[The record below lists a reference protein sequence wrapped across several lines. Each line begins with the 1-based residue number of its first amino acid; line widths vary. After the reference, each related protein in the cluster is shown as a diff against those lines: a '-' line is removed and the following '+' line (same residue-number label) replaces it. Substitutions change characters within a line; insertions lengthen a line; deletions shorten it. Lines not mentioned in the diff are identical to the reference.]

1 MKLPAIAPLDVTR
14 EDLAGLLERA
24 RQGPLNEADFCK
36 LKAVIDTLEYLT
48 ELVADKET
56 TIRQLRQLLLPRF
69 STEKTRMVLGGN
81 GSGVETPTV
90 SPADSALAEQPGG
103 KASAAGGRLGHGRNP
118 ALAYEGA
125 RNVRI
130 RHPQLKHGDVC
141 PECGRGKVYQQKDP
155 VRFVRVVGQAP
166 LQATVYELDHLR
178 CGSCGQVFVA
188 PEPEGI
194 GPEKYDESA
203 GAMIAQLKY
212 GSGMPF
218 NRLRDLEQRLG
229 IPLPA
234 ATQWEIVEGMAMLLQ
249 PALDELIREA
259 AQGALFHNDDTGM
272 RILKLKRP
280 AGDER
285 TGIFTSGIVSV
296 LRLEGG
302 WERHIALFFSGAKHA
317 GENLALVLQQ
327 RARGLGAALQMSDA
341 LSRNVPKL
349 GPGVELLIANCLA
362 HGRRQF
368 VEIAANFPEQCRY
381 VLETLG
387 KVYALDALARE
398 RNMTPAQRLSFHQ
411 EHSKPLM
418 DGIATWFRAQL
429 DERKVEPN
437 SGLGKAILYMLRH
450 WPALTL
456 FLEKEGAP
464 LDNNIAERALKR
476 AVLHRKNALFYRTL
490 NGAEVGDLF
499 MSLIHTCQLNGVNSF
514 GYLVALQRHADQL
527 AMNPTDWMPW
537 SYRETLARIRQP

>member
-1 MKLPAIAPLDVTR
+1 M
-14 EDLAGLLERA
+14 
-24 RQGPLNEADFCK
+24 
-36 LKAVIDTLEYLT
+36 
-48 ELVADKET
+48 
-56 TIRQLRQLLLPRF
+56 
-69 STEKTRMVLGGN
+69 
-81 GSGVETPTV
+81 
-90 SPADSALAEQPGG
+90 
-103 KASAAGGRLGHGRNP
+103 
-118 ALAYEGA
+118 
-125 RNVRI
+125 RI
-130 RHPQLKHGDVC
+130 RHPNLQHGDVC
-141 PECGRGKVYQQKDP
+141 PECGRGKVYDQKEP
-155 VRFVRVVGQAP
+155 VRLVRVVGQPP

-178 CGSCGQVFVA
+178 CGTCGQVFVA

-194 GPEKYDESA
+194 GPEKYDETA

-234 ATQWEIVEGMAMLLQ
+234 ATQWEIAEGVAMQ
-249 PALDELIREA
+249 IHPALDELIRQA
-259 AQGALFHNDDTGM
+259 AQGALFHNDDTSM

-296 LRLEGG
+296 LRLEAG
-302 WERHIALFFSGAKHA
+302 WERHIALFFSGSKHA
-317 GENLALVLQQ
+317 GENLAVVLQQ
-327 RARGLGAALQMSDA
+327 RAQELGAAIQMSDA

-368 VEIAANFPEQCRY
+368 VEIAGNFPEQCQY

-387 KVYALDALARE
+387 QVYELDALTRE
-398 RNMTPAQRLSFHQ
+398 RKMSPAERLSFHKAN
-411 EHSKPLM
+411 SKPLM
-418 DGIATWFRAQL
+418 DGLATWFRAQL
-429 DERKVEPN
+429 NEPRVEPN
-437 SGLGKAILYMLRH
+437 SGLGQAINYMLRH

-464 LDNNIAERALKR
+464 LDNNICERALKR

-499 MSLIHTCQLNGVNSF
+499 MSVIIWSAFTRDRTGH
-514 GYLVALQRHADQL
+514 
-527 AMNPTDWMPW
+527 PTT
-537 SYRETLARIRQP
+537 SQGIRTFCAGSCRRAQGLP

>member
-1 MKLPAIAPLDVTR
+1 MKLPGIEPLEVTR
-14 EDLAGLLERA
+14 EDLAALLERA
-24 RQGPLNEADFCK
+24 RQGPLEEADFRK
-36 LKAVIDTLEYLT
+36 LSAIIETLEYLT

-56 TIRQLRQLLLPRF
+56 TIRQLRQLLLPQF

-81 GSGVETPTV
+81 GSVAESAT
-90 SPADSALAEQPGG
+90 SPPAASGAPEHPGG
-103 KASAAGGRLGHGRNP
+103 EASVAARRPGHGRNP
-118 ALAYEGA
+118 ASAYEGA
-125 RNVRI
+125 RKVRI

-141 PECGRGKVYQQKDP
+141 PDCGRGKVYDQQEP
-155 VRFVRVVGQAP
+155 VRLVRVVGQAP

-178 CGSCGQVFVA
+178 CGTCGQVFVA

-234 ATQWEIVEGMAMLLQ
+234 ATQWEIVEGVAMLMQ
-249 PALDELIREA
+249 PAFHELIRQA
-259 AQGALFHNDDTGM
+259 AQSHLFHNDDTSM

-280 AGDER
+280 EGDQR
-285 TGIFTSGIVSV
+285 TGIFTSAIVSV

-302 WERHIALFFSGAKHA
+302 WERQMAVFFSGAKHA
-317 GENLALVLQQ
+317 GENLALVLKQ
-327 RARGLGAALQMSDA
+327 RAQELGPAIQMSDA

-349 GPGVELLIANCLA
+349 GPAVELLIANCLA

-368 VEIAANFPEQCRY
+368 VEIAGNFPEQCRY

-387 KVYALDALARE
+387 KVYALDALTRE
-398 RNMTPAQRLSFHQ
+398 RKMTPAERLSFHK
-411 EHSKPLM
+411 ENSKPLM
-418 DGIATWFRAQL
+418 DGLATWFRAQL
-429 DERKVEPN
+429 DERQVEPN
-437 SGLGKAILYMLRH
+437 SGLGKAITYMLRH

-456 FLEKEGAP
+456 FHEKEGAP

-490 NGAEVGDLF
+490 NGAQVGDLF

-514 GYLVALQRHADQL
+514 DYLVELQQHADLLTQ
-527 AMNPTDWMPW
+527 NPTDWMPW
-537 SYRETLARIRQP
+537 SYRDTLAKIRQA

>member
-1 MKLPAIAPLDVTR
+1 MKLPPIQPLDITR
-14 EDLAGLLERA
+14 EDLTALLERA
-24 RQGPLNEADFCK
+24 RQGPLHEADFGK
-36 LKAVIDTLEYLT
+36 LQAVIETLGYLT

-56 TIRQLRQLLLPRF
+56 TIRHLRQLLLPQF
-69 STEKTRMVLGGN
+69 STEKTRTVLAAN
-81 GSGVETPTV
+81 GSG
-90 SPADSALAEQPGG
+90 AE
-103 KASAAGGRLGHGRNP
+103 SAAPPAAASGPTEPVGEAGSAAVRRPGHGRNP
-118 ALAYEGA
+118 ASAYEGA
-125 RNVRI
+125 QKVRI
-130 RHPQLKHGDVC
+130 RHPRLQHGDMC
-141 PECGRGKVYQQKDP
+141 PDCGRGKVYDQQEP
-155 VRFVRVVGQAP
+155 VRLVRVVGQAP
-166 LQATVYELDHLR
+166 VQATVYELDHLR
-178 CGSCGQVFVA
+178 CGTCGQMFVA

-234 ATQWEIVEGMAMLLQ
+234 ATQWEIVEGQAMVIQ
-249 PALDELIREA
+249 PAFHELIRQA
-259 AQGALFHNDDTGM
+259 AQGAVFHNDDTSM

-280 AGDER
+280 AEDKR
-285 TGIFTSGIVSV
+285 TGVFTSAIVSV

-302 WERHIALFFSGAKHA
+302 WERQIAVFFSGVKHA
-317 GENLALVLQQ
+317 GENLARVLQQ
-327 RARGLGAALQMSDA
+327 RARELGTAIQMCDA

-349 GPGVELLIANCLA
+349 GPGVELLIGNCLA

-368 VEIAANFPEQCRY
+368 VEIVGNFPEQCRY

-387 KVYALDALARE
+387 KIYGLDALARE
-398 RNMTPAQRLSFHQ
+398 RKLTPAERLSFHK
-411 EHSKPLM
+411 ENSKPLM
-418 DGIATWFRAQL
+418 DELATWFRAQF

-437 SGLGKAILYMLRH
+437 SGLGKAITYMQRH

-464 LDNNIAERALKR
+464 LDNNVAERALKR

-490 NGAEVGDLF
+490 KGAEVGDLF

-514 GYLVALQRHADQL
+514 DYLVELQRYADL
-527 AMNPTDWMPW
+527 LRKNPADWMPW
-537 SYRETLARIRQP
+537 SYRDTLARIRHA